1 MSANSTLSGA
11 GTHEAPLPKFDDTLG
26 ALLVGGLFALSLWGV
41 ICSQT
46 YTYFMTQTRD
56 RPAVKLSIAF
66 LWLLDTLD
74 SALDFHIL
82 YYYLVTNYL
91 NPLAIGKIIW
101 SLIVH
106 VAVTVFSNF
115 LIRAMFTYRIYH
127 LSKKNIKLTTWLM
140 SISTLDLAIAIFI
153 SVIAFQAPNFTAL
166 EGSAKYLYL
175 AFATGTLSDLSVSVS
190 LCVLLYRSRT
200 GFRRTDSLVRTLL
213 LYTLNTGTLVAI
225 AATFGT
231 VCYAVRPK
239 NFIFLISYLSQSKLY
254 VSSYLAAMNARAEL
268 RDKASDFSIH
278 LSELSNYPYPVS
290 GTTGASGNTE
300 AAKTTRE
307 GLHISVQTLID
318 QKVEG
323 GGNELL
329 PSSTR
334 MGPGRAF

>member
-1 MSANSTLSGA
+1 MSANSTLP
-11 GTHEAPLPKFDDTLG
+11 GTGKAPLPKFDDTLG
-26 ALLVGGLFALSLWGV
+26 ALLIGGLFALSLWGV

-56 RPAVKLSIAF
+56 RLAVKLSIAF

-82 YYYLVTNYL
+82 YYYLVTNFL
-91 NPLAIGKIIW
+91 NPLAIGQIIW

-106 VAVTVFSNF
+106 VAVTVSSNF
-115 LIRAMFTYRIYH
+115 IIRAMFTYRIYH
-127 LSKKNIKLTTWLM
+127 LSKKNIKLTIWLL
-140 SISTLDLAIAIFI
+140 SISTLDLAVAIFI
-153 SVIAFQAPNFTAL
+153 SVIAFRAPNFTSL

-175 AFATGTLSDLSVSVS
+175 AFATGTLSDMSVSIS

-213 LYTLNTGTLVAI
+213 LYTINTGTLVAI

-231 VCYAVRPK
+231 VCYAVQPK

-268 RDKASDFSIH
+268 RDKGSDITSIH
-278 LSELSNYPYPVS
+278 LSELSQYPYPGS
-290 GTTGASGNTE
+290 GTTGRSSNT
-300 AAKTTRE
+300 ATAKATSE

-318 QKVEG
+318 QKVES
-323 GGNELL
+323 GGNVLL

-334 MGPGRAF
+334 SGPGRAF